1 MSKHSSLS
9 LRSAGYCLPAA
20 LLFAFAM
27 TADAL
32 AAPPEHAQGNPP
44 PHAQGNKKPIVLED
58 QGAFFAGGTVVT
70 NPGTFDPINS
80 TPDGQTIHGDHAYVQ
95 YQTPTN
101 ARNLPL
107 VMWHG
112 GGQMGKTW
120 ESTPDGR
127 DGFQNIF
134 IREGWKTYIL
144 DQPRR
149 GRASR
154 SVTPVTINPVPGSGM
169 TGEQGIF
176 VRFRIG
182 IWPDYFPNVSFPQ
195 DPDSLEQWWR
205 QQVPTTGTGG
215 GRDVTV
221 DAVSAVFDKIG
232 PGVLLTHSASG
243 ILGWLTRIKNDN
255 VTAIASYEPT
265 GCAFPED
272 EVPPPIPTTAGPVSG
287 NPVSAA
293 DFDKLTTIPI
303 QIIYGDFIP
312 TSESNVPNLD
322 IWRGRMEMCQLMV
335 DTLNAHGGDAE
346 LVHLPDV
353 GLIGNTHF
361 PMSDLNNA
369 GVAALLSDWL
379 KEKGL
384 DKRN

>member
-1 MSKHSSLS
+1 MIRQTYQRIISISTLTLS
-9 LRSAGYCLPAA
+9 LCLCGAA
-20 LLFAFAM
+20 N
-27 TADAL
+27 
-32 AAPPEHAQGNPP
+32 AAPPEKPKP
-44 PHAQGNKKPIVLED
+44 KPPIVLQD
-58 QGAFFAGGTVVT
+58 QGAFFVGGTVVT
-70 NPGTFDPINS
+70 NPGTFDPIDS

-95 YQTPTN
+95 YQIPTN

-134 IREGWKTYIL
+134 IREGWKTFIL

-154 SVTPVTINPVPGSGM
+154 SVTPVTINPVPGSGVV
-169 TGEQGIF
+169 GEQGIF

-182 IWPDYFPNVSFPQ
+182 LWPDYFPGVSFSH
-195 DPDSLEQWWR
+195 DPEALNQWWR

-215 GRDVTV
+215 GNAVTV
-221 DAVSAVFDKIG
+221 DATSALFDKIG

-243 ILGWLTRIKNDN
+243 ILGWLTRIQNDN
-255 VTAIASYEPT
+255 VKAIVSYEPV
-265 GCAFPED
+265 GCAFPEG
-272 EVPPPIPTTAGPVSG
+272 EVPPPVSTTAGPVSG
-287 NPVSAA
+287 TAVSAA
-293 DFDKLTTIPI
+293 DFAKLTAIPI
-303 QIIYGDFIP
+303 QIVYGDNIP
-312 TSESNVPNLD
+312 SSMNEVPNLD
-322 IWRGRMEMCQLMV
+322 IWRGRMIMCQLMV
-335 DTLNAHGGDAE
+335 DTLKAHGGDAE

-353 GLIGNTHF
+353 GLTGNTHF

-369 GVAALLSDWL
+369 QVAGLLSQWL
-379 KEKGL
+379 REKGL
-384 DKRN
+384 DKRGQGNN